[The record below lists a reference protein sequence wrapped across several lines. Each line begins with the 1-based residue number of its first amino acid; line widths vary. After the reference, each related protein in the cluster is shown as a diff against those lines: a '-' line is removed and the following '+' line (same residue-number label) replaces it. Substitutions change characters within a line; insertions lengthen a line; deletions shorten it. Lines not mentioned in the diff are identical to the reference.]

1 MRRVRDMYAVVGLGL
16 SGTMTTSIYN
26 GLDETDYDHCDCD

>member
-1 MRRVRDMYAVVGLGL
+1 MYAVVGLGL

-26 GLDETDYDHCDCD
+26 GLDETDFTVTIYGD